1 MFSKSERAC
10 VHTLM
15 NVCRCG
21 VCKTYLH
28 VSMQVCVCGCLYSK
42 ILKITYASIFY
53 RMYTDHMS
61 ARVCT
66 HTCIHACVIVSSSS
80 FFTP

>member
-1 MFSKSERAC
+1 MCAYTHEC
-10 VHTLM
+10 VQ
-15 NVCRCG
+15 VWS
-21 VCKTYLH
+21 VQDTYLH